1 LGATAVD
8 DRDGDLT
15 NAIYIDASQVD
26 TSIPGTYS
34 VTYSVTDSDG
44 KTGTATRTV
53 MVEDTTPPVIT
64 LLGDDPQVVSAGD
77 NYTES
82 GASATDSVDGDLTSA
97 IAIDSS
103 SVDTQIPG
111 EYTVTYNVSDAA
123 GNAAAA
129 LTRTIIVVP
138 PLDTTPPVI
147 TLNGSNPQIIDFGA
161 AYTELGASANDNVDG
176 DLSASIV
183 IDATSVDT
191 SAPGNY
197 SVTYD
202 VTDAAGNVA
211 VTQTR
216 TVTVLSPVVLRGTV
230 YDEAGA
236 AVSGATVRVGSISD
250 TTDIDGAYELVGL
263 QSGSITLTAEA
274 GGFEPHVAMI
284 ELAAG
289 PNTYNIQLTSP
300 NAAGLSVITGDE
312 QADQIGAELW
322 QDIVVLA
329 IDNNGSPLAGVEV
342 TGTTVGGSVSPESIL
357 TGADGTASFRWT
369 LGNQEGEQILNLSAE
384 AGVTVDVTSHA
395 IANLPAF
402 DAWIESFLNQ
412 WGIPGAGVAVALDGR
427 LVYARGYGV
436 ADIDTQEPV
445 KAEHR
450 FRIASVS
457 KPITGAAVMQLFEQG
472 QVGLDDP
479 AFDFLDHLEPPVG
492 ASPDPR
498 LSSITIRNLL
508 EHSGGWDRDASFDP
522 MFIPTQAAA
531 AVGAPAPASA
541 ETVIRY
547 MLGQPLDFDPATDYA
562 YSNFGYAVLGR
573 VIEEVSGMSFE
584 DYMQSEFLAPMGIT
598 RMEVAETRV
607 SGRKEQEVRYYDL
620 SGATASSVF
629 PDDGVVPTP
638 YGAFHIEAMDAH
650 GGWIASPVDLMRFMT
665 SVDGREDR
673 ADVISFATV
682 NDMIARPAL
691 DHWQSSSYWYAK
703 GWSVRSA
710 GSDRNWW
717 HTGLL
722 AGTTTVMVR
731 AHNGFSWAIL
741 VNASA
746 TDFCCAMMNAM
757 DRLMWDAVGSVG
769 QWPIHDLFPKFR

>member
-1 LGATAVD
+1 MNRTILFFAVLLTACGGGSGPPSDRAAPVVTLVGENPQIIEAGSAYAELGATAVD

-161 AYTELGASANDNVDG
+161 AYTELGASANDNVDA

-263 QSGSITLTAEA
+263 QSGSITLTAE
-274 GGFEPHVAMI
+274 VC
-284 ELAAG
+284 L
-289 PNTYNIQLTSP
+289 
-300 NAAGLSVITGDE
+300 
-312 QADQIGAELW
+312 
-322 QDIVVLA
+322 
-329 IDNNGSPLAGVEV
+329 
-342 TGTTVGGSVSPESIL
+342 
-357 TGADGTASFRWT
+357 
-369 LGNQEGEQILNLSAE
+369 
-384 AGVTVDVTSHA
+384 
-395 IANLPAF
+395 
-402 DAWIESFLNQ
+402 
-412 WGIPGAGVAVALDGR
+412 
-427 LVYARGYGV
+427 
-436 ADIDTQEPV
+436 
-445 KAEHR
+445 
-450 FRIASVS
+450 
-457 KPITGAAVMQLFEQG
+457 
-472 QVGLDDP
+472 
-479 AFDFLDHLEPPVG
+479 
-492 ASPDPR
+492 
-498 LSSITIRNLL
+498 
-508 EHSGGWDRDASFDP
+508 
-522 MFIPTQAAA
+522 
-531 AVGAPAPASA
+531 
-541 ETVIRY
+541 
-547 MLGQPLDFDPATDYA
+547 
-562 YSNFGYAVLGR
+562 
-573 VIEEVSGMSFE
+573 
-584 DYMQSEFLAPMGIT
+584 
-598 RMEVAETRV
+598 
-607 SGRKEQEVRYYDL
+607 
-620 SGATASSVF
+620 
-629 PDDGVVPTP
+629 
-638 YGAFHIEAMDAH
+638 
-650 GGWIASPVDLMRFMT
+650 
-665 SVDGREDR
+665 
-673 ADVISFATV
+673 
-682 NDMIARPAL
+682 
-691 DHWQSSSYWYAK
+691 
-703 GWSVRSA
+703 
-710 GSDRNWW
+710 
-717 HTGLL
+717 
-722 AGTTTVMVR
+722 
-731 AHNGFSWAIL
+731 
-741 VNASA
+741 
-746 TDFCCAMMNAM
+746 
-757 DRLMWDAVGSVG
+757 
-769 QWPIHDLFPKFR
+769 